1 MSHEIRTPMNGVL
14 GMAGLLRGT
23 KLSPEQESYT
33 EAIQESGQALV
44 SLIDDILDLS
54 KIEAGKMELSIKP
67 FDMVEIVESTC
78 ELLAARAHEKG
89 LDIACFV
96 DPRLSGKVIGDPARL
111 RQVLLN
117 LAGNAAKFTDEGS
130 VKIAAMAEPGTSDV
144 LITVSDTG
152 IGMTAEETAKVFQ
165 AFTQADSG
173 HDRNYGG
180 TGLGLAISQKLVRLM
195 GGALHVTSE
204 PGEGSSFSFRIK
216 LPREDG
222 TQPARETPL
231 DGKTFVLAGLDD
243 ATRECAA
250 SYIEG
255 WGGGVKWTNSAHAL
269 DAMLQ
274 LKKPD
279 CLVCGPKMARNFKA
293 TGELP
298 AHSLVVMPPS
308 DRREIGDGAEL
319 GFSGYLV
326 TPIRQTTLRREL
338 SPETGH
344 ATATKKSAKAPKPNA
359 DHAPLNILLVE
370 DNPLNAMLALKV
382 LELAGH
388 QASRLSNGQE
398 VVDRIKLDL
407 DNNTGNLPDAILMD
421 VQMPVLDGLTATEKI
436 REMEAED
443 GPSIP
448 IVALT
453 ANAMP
458 EDRAACMAAG
468 MNAYLSK
475 PFDADDLADVLQN
488 VTGNN

>member
-1 MSHEIRTPMNGVL
+1 MNGVL

-23 KLSPEQESYT
+23 ALTPEQESYT
-33 EAIQESGQALV
+33 DAIQDSGRALV

-54 KIEAGKMELSIKP
+54 KIEAGKMELSIKS
-67 FDMVEIVESTC
+67 FDMVEILESTC

-96 DPRLSGKVIGDPARL
+96 DPHLSGKVVGDPARL

-130 VKIAAMAEPGTSDV
+130 VKITAMSDRGTDEV

-204 PGEGSSFSFRIK
+204 PGEGSSFSFKIK
-216 LPREDG
+216 LPSEG
-222 TQPARETPL
+222 GARPMCESPL
-231 DGKTFVLAGLDD
+231 VGKTFVLAGLDD
-243 ATRECAA
+243 ATRECAT

-279 CLVCGPKMARNFKA
+279 CLVCGPEMARTFKA

-298 AHSLVVMPPS
+298 GHSLVVMPPS

-326 TPIRQTTLRREL
+326 TPIRQATLRREL

-344 ATATKKSAKAPKPNA
+344 ATAAKKAAKAPKQTA
-359 DHAPLNILLVE
+359 DHTPLNIMLVE

-388 QASRLSNGQE
+388 QTSRLSNGQE
-398 VVDRIKLDL
+398 VVDQIQLELGNK
-407 DNNTGNLPDAILMD
+407 TGNLPDAILMD
-421 VQMPVLDGLTATEKI
+421 VQMPVLDGLSATEKI
-436 REMEAED
+436 REMEADDE
-443 GPSIP
+443 PPIP

-458 EDRAACMAAG
+458 EDREACMAAG